1 MSFLSAFCA
10 PILSSTFTSPSPTHL
25 LCYQSPITYFQLIRR
40 RSRSNILK
48 ATAANTPPP
57 DPSSTSPSPEVR
69 QLSLLAIPMTSGA
82 DVLFPGGNQLLTVDA
97 ERALSLVEEN
107 PPEFAFV
114 CVDAWGNTDTVA
126 TLAVVDDLQIGGE
139 NPQATLLCTGISRL
153 KLLEI
158 DENRTKALVHPF
170 YDETPNEHDITTL
183 EKLEEKLISTM
194 TNIVTLSI
202 KVSDTADQQKQIALA
217 DTLKRVEAFCGKCE
231 EEERK
236 SLLQHWILE
245 LEPHRRRE
253 ILSFV
258 VIDLVSVSF
267 MDRKGLLRSTNTS
280 TRLQE
285 AIKSLEPF
293 VKELAAKGAIVSAL
307 GRDSTEDTE
316 E

>member
-1 MSFLSAFCA
+1 MSFSSAFC
-10 PILSSTFTSPSPTHL
+10 ISTTFSSSFTSRSQQINL
-25 LCYQSPITYFQLIRR
+25 LCDHMAITHFQLIKR
-40 RSRSNILK
+40 RSGCNILK
-48 ATAANTPPP
+48 ATTANTP
-57 DPSSTSPSPEVR
+57 SSDSSSETR

-82 DVLFPGGNQLLTVDA
+82 DVLFPGGNQLLTIDA
-97 ERALSLVEEN
+97 EKALSLVEKT

-114 CVDAWGNTDTVA
+114 CVDAWGNTDSIG

-139 NPQATLLCTGISRL
+139 NPQATLLCTGISRV

-158 DENRTKALVHPF
+158 DENRTKAVVHPF
-170 YDETPNEHDITTL
+170 YDETPNEHDITSL
-183 EKLEEKLISTM
+183 EQLEEKLISTM

-202 KVSDTADQQKQIALA
+202 KVSDTSDQQKQIALA

-236 SLLQHWILE
+236 DLLQHWILT
-245 LEPHRRRE
+245 LEAHRRRE
-253 ILSFV
+253 ILSFI

-267 MDRKGLLRSTNTS
+267 MDRKGLLRSTNTC

-285 AIKSLEPF
+285 AIKCLEPF

-307 GRDSTEDTE
+307 GRDIIQDKE